1 MRGSPFL
8 FKEVRTSLI
17 LQAFLT
23 SEVVVR
29 TYSKTVLLLP
39 HRHNNPCI
47 GRFSL
52 QQLLWM
58 VAQPPY
64 RAGCSAASALLPV
77 QTLTL
82 RATDFIDSHFLTKKD
97 TIMLNGILVLSEL
110 KL

>member
-1 MRGSPFL
+1 
-8 FKEVRTSLI
+8 
-17 LQAFLT
+17 
-23 SEVVVR
+23 
-29 TYSKTVLLLP
+29 
-39 HRHNNPCI
+39 
-47 GRFSL
+47 
-52 QQLLWM
+52 M

-97 TIMLNGILVLSEL
+97 TIMLNGILVLPEL